1 MSPARN
7 AVKVPMKKL
16 FAVATIVDAASGTA
30 IAVSPRA
37 TPVHAEA
44 APVAPS
50 PIVAVAPSPVAAG
63 AAPAAAVVTPPVE
76 AVAPLAP
83 DIAVDRVVITPL
95 TLGSGWPA
103 CGNVVNKAGYAM
115 PRTRCPTTA
124 EQTVGIVVQSMLG
137 HR

>member
-16 FAVATIVDAASGTA
+16 FAVATIVGAASGTA
-30 IAVSPRA
+30 IAVSPHA

-44 APVAPS
+44 APVAS
-50 PIVAVAPSPVAAG
+50 SSVAVATPPV
-63 AAPAAAVVTPPVE
+63 VVATPPVE

>member
-16 FAVATIVDAASGTA
+16 FAVATIVGAASGTA
-30 IAVSPRA
+30 IAVSPHS
-37 TPVHAEA
+37 T
-44 APVAPS
+44 PVAPS
-50 PIVAVAPSPVAAG
+50 VVVAPSPVVAV
-63 AAPAAAVVTPPVE
+63 APPSAAVATPPVE
-76 AVAPLAP
+76 VDAPVAP
-83 DIAVDRVVITPL
+83 DITVDRVVITPL

-103 CGNVVNKAGYAM
+103 CGNVVNKAGYTTHR
-115 PRTRCPTTA
+115 PPCPTTA

>member
-16 FAVATIVDAASGTA
+16 FAVATIVGAASGTA
-30 IAVSPRA
+30 IAVSPHA

-44 APVAPS
+44 APVASS
-50 PIVAVAPSPVAAG
+50 PVVVVASSSIAVATPPV
-63 AAPAAAVVTPPVE
+63 VVATPPVE